1 MLDGFEE
8 HFGEMTDPRVERS
21 KLHPLKEILFVLL
34 CGTICG
40 AESWRDFVTFG
51 QDKLDL
57 LREYYPFEAGIP
69 SKNTFARVCAAI
81 DPEQF
86 RSCFIAWAA
95 SLHTLPAQVL
105 ALDGETVAGYV
116 GSQTVL
122 DETDMM
128 NIAVHPDFRR
138 KGVAR
143 GLILALIGEL
153 KKRGS
158 RCLTL
163 EVRASND
170 PARALYESLGFAHV
184 GTRRNYY
191 QNPKEDAL
199 ILRKEWEI

>member
-86 RSCFIAWAA
+86 RTCFIAWAA
-95 SLHTLPAQVL
+95 SLHTLPAQVI
-105 ALDGETVAGYV
+105 ALDGKTV
-116 GSQTVL
+116 
-122 DETDMM
+122 
-128 NIAVHPDFRR
+128 
-138 KGVAR
+138 
-143 GLILALIGEL
+143 
-153 KKRGS
+153 RGS
-158 RCLTL
+158 GGGRVGDAARTP
-163 EVRASND
+163 VPSTWSARTPA
-170 PARALYESLGFAHV
+170 ARAWYWASK
-184 GTRRNYY
+184 R
-191 QNPKEDAL
+191 
-199 ILRKEWEI
+199 

>member
-69 SKNTFARVCAAI
+69 CKNTFARVCAAI

-86 RSCFIAWAA
+86 RTCFIAWAA
-95 SLHTLPAQVL
+95 SLHTLPAQVI
-105 ALDGETVAGYV
+105 ALDGKTVRGSGGGRV
-116 GSQTVL
+116 GDAADSSAIHMVSAYASGSRLVL
-122 DETDMM
+122 GQQKVANKSNEITAIPALLDVP
-128 NIAVHPDFRR
+128 VHPP
-138 KGVAR
+138 A
-143 GLILALIGEL
+143 IPIGQVQAA
-153 KKRGS
+153 G
-158 RCLTL
+158 
-163 EVRASND
+163 
-170 PARALYESLGFAHV
+170 
-184 GTRRNYY
+184 
-191 QNPKEDAL
+191 
-199 ILRKEWEI
+199 